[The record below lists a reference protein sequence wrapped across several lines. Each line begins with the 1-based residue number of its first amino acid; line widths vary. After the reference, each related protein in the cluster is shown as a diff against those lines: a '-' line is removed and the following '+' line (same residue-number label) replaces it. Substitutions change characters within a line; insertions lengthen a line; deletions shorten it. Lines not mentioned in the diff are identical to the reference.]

1 MGQVSNRLPVVR
13 VPDSSRVWLVGAH
26 GGAGVSTIRAS
37 SPQLFADAGRAIPTA
52 PAGTR
57 LVVCAMATGRGLV
70 AARDLLRQ
78 IADGAYGEGVKA
90 VGLACTCPY
99 AKTPKELR
107 EAALLVGSSVPVYVR
122 LPFIAGLDV
131 LGFPDSYPKAYARLA
146 QAVADVCSRES

>member
-1 MGQVSNRLPVVR
+1 MGQVSNRLPVVG

-26 GGAGVSTIRAS
+26 GGAGVSTVRAS

-78 IADGAYGEGVKA
+78 ISEGVYGSNCRV
-90 VGLACTCPY
+90 VGLAVTCPY
-99 AKTPKELR
+99 AKTPRELR

-131 LGFPDSYPKAYARLA
+131 LGFPDSYPRAYARLA
-146 QAVADVCSRES
+146 QAVADVFSRES